1 MKAIDDRII
10 VTATVQNSGTVDG
23 EMVVQLYIRDLVGSV
38 TRPVKELKGFQ
49 KIALKAGE
57 STQVTFELRS
67 EALAFYGIDLKKKT
81 EPGNF
86 KLWVAQSSADNSNEI
101 GFSVE

>member
-1 MKAIDDRII
+1 M
-10 VTATVQNSGTVDG
+10 
-23 EMVVQLYIRDLVGSV
+23 
-38 TRPVKELKGFQ
+38 KELKGFQ

-67 EALAFYGIDLKKKT
+67 EELAFYGIDLKKKT

-101 GFSVE
+101 DFSVK